1 MMQTISKNRDE
12 PKCLPKTTRTNL
24 FYKES
29 TILLATQT
37 NGYFLFLMLSFNLKT
52 LNFVTGYFC
61 LFLILQRLP
70 VGNTSL
76 CKEGKKQEN
85 LTKNRFKTTFPCIL
99 FFLN

>member
-1 MMQTISKNRDE
+1 MMQNISINRDE

-37 NGYFLFLMLSFNLKT
+37 NGFFLFLMLSFNLKT

-61 LFLILQRLP
+61 FF
-70 VGNTSL
+70 NFAETSSW
-76 CKEGKKQEN
+76 KY
-85 LTKNRFKTTFPCIL
+85 
-99 FFLN
+99 FFM